1 MASHKHHKV
10 FIGLTAVVILIIGMF
25 LGNFLATYLEVIDLE
40 VITIG
45 LIFTSI
51 VLLLIVGGLVLEI
64 KDILQSKKRRK

>member
-51 VLLLIVGGLVLEI
+51 ILLLIVGGLVLEI
-64 KDILQSKKRRK
+64 KDILHSKKRRK